1 MPVIVLGMHRSGTS
15 LLGEVVHRWGAHA
28 GNDDQLQA
36 GDAWNARGYW
46 EYLPLQGFND
56 ELLAAAGASWMAPPA
71 DRAAVAALAGDMP
84 LRTRALKL
92 MADMDKLGLV
102 WFWKDPRL
110 PALLP
115 FWERIWENPVFVVPL
130 RHPLDIA
137 RSLEKRDRLALPA
150 GLLLWQYSMLAILEC
165 LEGNPAPR
173 LFVSYEEMLR
183 EPEAQCVRVFAF
195 LDENCP
201 GDAESNDA
209 PRDPATAADAVDT
222 RLRHHESPGPF
233 DEAAGVTPEQKALDA
248 LLACKLADP
257 EAPFDPD
264 VYPLWPGWHHY
275 LETIAAHKGAELTIG
290 YKETHI
296 REIRRSF
303 SYRLGRALTKPFR
316 LLGGGK

>member
-1 MPVIVLGMHRSGTS
+1 MHRSGTS

-28 GNDDQLQA
+28 GNDGQLQA

-71 DRAAVAALAGDMP
+71 DRASVAALAGDMP
-84 LRTRALKL
+84 LRARALKL
-92 MADMDKLGLV
+92 LADMDRAGPV

-115 FWERIWENPVFVVPL
+115 FWEDVWENPVFVVPL

-150 GLLLWQYSMLAILEC
+150 ALLLWQYSMLAILGS
-165 LEGNPAPR
+165 LEGNAAPW

-183 EPEAQCVRVFAF
+183 EPEAQCARVFAF
-195 LDENCP
+195 LDANCP
-201 GDAESNDA
+201 GGAEKNDA
-209 PRDPATAADAVDT
+209 PRDPAAAAGAVDGG
-222 RLRHHESPGPF
+222 LRHHESPAPF
-233 DEAAGVTPEQKALDA
+233 GEAAGVTPEQKALDE
-248 LLACKLADP
+248 LLGRKLADP
-257 EAPFDPD
+257 DAPFDPAG
-264 VYPLWPGWHHY
+264 YPLWPGWHDY
-275 LETIAAHKGAELTIG
+275 LATIAARKEAELTIG
-290 YKETHI
+290 YKENHI

-316 LLGGGK
+316 LLGGNP